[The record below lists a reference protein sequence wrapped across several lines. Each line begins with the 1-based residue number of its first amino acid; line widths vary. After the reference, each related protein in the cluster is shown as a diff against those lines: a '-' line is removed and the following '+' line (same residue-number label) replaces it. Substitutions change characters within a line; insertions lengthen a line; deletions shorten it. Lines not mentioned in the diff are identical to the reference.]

1 MARMTERELDYLA
14 DKIVSKIVDKFF
26 KSGEFEIQ
34 EVNDINQEQV
44 LLGEIARLMTLLSSY
59 EEKEEY
65 EKAAIIKR
73 KIEILENHI
82 RKL

>member
-14 DKIVSKIVDKFF
+14 DKIVSKIYDKFF
-26 KSGEFEIQ
+26 NSGGFEI
-34 EVNDINQEQV
+34 EEINETNEEQV

-59 EEKEEY
+59 EESEEY

-73 KIEILENHI
+73 KIEHIEN
-82 RKL
+82 KLKGL